1 MCPRPETPRQVPET
15 APGPSKNIS
24 RQIWR
29 STLIRS
35 LIAGDIRGFSW
46 LTQAKK
52 ESEFEEKR
60 RAFKMEMVGGPLAF
74 FG

>member
-1 MCPRPETPRQVPET
+1 MLLSFR
-15 APGPSKNIS
+15 
-24 RQIWR
+24 
-29 STLIRS
+29 
-35 LIAGDIRGFSW
+35 DIRGFSW

-60 RAFKMEMVGGPLAF
+60 RAFRMEMVGGARAF